1 MRHHLLFILLSTIF
15 LSISCQEKESE
26 EPVREITEIKTEY
39 SHYEIM
45 DGEYLTINVIHSP
58 EDLSAPEYDLTVA
71 DPEVLSDRTISE
83 LMIHGRKPGESQ
95 VIIIVKGHP
104 SLKTTCWVTVKAIE
118 PESVSLNHTS
128 AELTEGDV
136 ITLTAMVSPDNATN
150 KDVSW
155 SSSDESV
162 ATVSDGVV
170 TALKPGVAVI
180 TVTTVDGGKT
190 ASCDVRVNAK
200 LYPVTSVSLDHT
212 SAELTEGDV
221 MTLTAMVSP
230 DNTTNKDV
238 SWSSSDESVA
248 TVSDGVVTALKPGVA
263 VITVTTED
271 GGKTASCDVRV
282 KARIYN
288 VTGVSL
294 NRTAVEIYESE
305 ELVLIATVYPANATD
320 KSITWSVDNPEVIS
334 VENGKVVAKTPGT
347 AIISV
352 TSTDGNY
359 TATCRLNVLKE
370 VEINEDGGAN
380 EGVGENKGNW

>member
-1 MRHHLLFILLSTIF
+1 MAVITVTTEDGGKTA
-15 LSISCQEKESE
+15 SCDVRVNAKLY
-26 EPVREITEIKTEY
+26 PVT
-39 SHYEIM
+39 
-45 DGEYLTINVIHSP
+45 
-58 EDLSAPEYDLTVA
+58 
-71 DPEVLSDRTISE
+71 
-83 LMIHGRKPGESQ
+83 
-95 VIIIVKGHP
+95 
-104 SLKTTCWVTVKAIE
+104 
-118 PESVSLNHTS
+118 SVSLDHTS

-136 ITLTAMVSPDNATN
+136 MTLTAMVSPDNATN

-180 TVTTVDGGKT
+180 TVTTV
-190 ASCDVRVNAK
+190 
-200 LYPVTSVSLDHT
+200 
-212 SAELTEGDV
+212 
-221 MTLTAMVSP
+221 
-230 DNTTNKDV
+230 
-238 SWSSSDESVA
+238 
-248 TVSDGVVTALKPGVA
+248 
-263 VITVTTED
+263 D

-334 VENGKVVAKTPGT
+334 VENGKVVAKTPGA